1 MSGFRRP
8 HLKPTRQSPP
18 PQRAS
23 QRHRGRHTP
32 RFRAKFPARK
42 FHVEHPTPRLHH
54 RGLAWA
60 SSVELGVRRP
70 RRASDAHIRSPHPRH
85 PPTPSKGVTMPSWPY
100 TPPSRRTPPARKFHV
115 EHPTRRPPFTPGVY
129 VGFKRPHRASDALCP
144 GSRHSH
150 SGPSTSTP
158 SGDHGRRNVI
168 VTATHPPSQR
178 TPPRMEV
185 PRGTGWAGMPV
196 TTDTTTKTQQSRRD
210 HLPGPPLP
218 FHVEHQRTAAR
229 GEVDASVRGKRSE
242 GRAREISHD

>member
-54 RGLAWA
+54 PGLAWA

-115 EHPTRRPPFTPGVY
+115 EHPTRRPPLHPGGLRGLQASTSGVR
-129 VGFKRPHRASDALCP
+129 RPVSGLSPLTFWSQHIDPQRRPRASQ
-144 GSRHSH
+144 RHRDRH
-150 SGPSTSTP
+150 TP
-158 SGDHGRRNVI
+158 T
-168 VTATHPPSQR
+168 VTAN
-178 TPPRMEV
+178 TPPYGSSTWNRV
-185 PRGTGWAGMPV
+185 GGDAG
-196 TTDTTTKTQQSRRD
+196 DY
-210 HLPGPPLP
+210 
-218 FHVEHQRTAAR
+218 
-229 GEVDASVRGKRSE
+229 
-242 GRAREISHD
+242 